1 MRRTGDILRAIAAT
15 MTVALLVVGLPAFL
29 AASVGW
35 PLPRQLPH
43 LSQIADTLTGRLP
56 LETTTVWK
64 ILALIL
70 WVAWVP
76 LVVAL
81 VAEATAIAR
90 GTLPRSV
97 PGFSFAHAL
106 TAPLVGAIVLAW
118 PAGATRQA
126 AAATPSSSPELARPP
141 VAAVQLE
148 APAHEPEATT
158 ATLDHTVKRR
168 DTLWDLAERYLGDGY
183 RATEIFNLN
192 KGRPQPDGTALTD
205 PSVIRPGWILA
216 IPTPDRPTE
225 RGGST
230 TVTVERGDTLWS
242 IAADELG
249 DGHRFPE
256 LVDLNAGRPQPDG
269 KSLTHPDVIEPGWQ
283 LELPPAASAAPPASP
298 AMPTSPAPAAD
309 PPPDVPQTTSPTSAE
324 RTILREST
332 TTAAAANDDSGTMT
346 VAPGT
351 PRYDDTQAAPGRSA
365 DGGRTAPIGGALG
378 VAGGMLATGLGA
390 LLALRRR
397 RQLARRRPGTEPRP
411 MPKSVAAVLDEV
423 ADVDVDYALGV
434 DYALRQLGRS
444 LGDRPSVPVPIVA
457 TLDGS
462 NIDLLLDRSE
472 PDPPDPWHAVAEG
485 LIWRS
490 RIEARTDEAD
500 AGPAWLPA
508 FVSIGALDAG
518 GLLLNLEGVGAVAV
532 TGDASATALA
542 RSIAVELALTPLADV
557 AAVHVVGNVIG
568 DVTNLPR
575 VRHHE
580 DLAEALA
587 AAEEDTAA
595 ISGAL
600 PGAGTP
606 NAIELRCRA
615 RDEAWA
621 PAIVVASATGAAAD
635 VLARLVERCHDRAGV
650 TAVLV
655 GTCPLGALEVRVG
668 ATEAAIPALGLSC
681 TPQQLEQETLDNI
694 GEVLDLAD
702 EACVEPDDDAPLTL
716 FTAGEVGD
724 TIAATE
730 SAAELYLHL
739 LGPLRIDGAEL
750 SPQQLSLVAYLTLH
764 PGATADAVRD
774 AIWGGK
780 TPTRERFLNTMHELR
795 RAVGPDVLPTSTD
808 GRYRLRRVWC
818 DVAEVERLVAEA
830 DPDHRA
836 ANLRSVLELAAGPP
850 LTFESRHR
858 RHFRWVDLG
867 NHASRWERIVGDAA
881 HELAQLAL
889 DHGDVD
895 LARWAAERG
904 LLASPAS
911 QTLTCDL
918 ISAHLAAG
926 DRTAA
931 EHVVDEYGRVLED
944 LGYEETP
951 EELHELLA
959 ARRAS

>member
-1 MRRTGDILRAIAAT
+1 MRRTGDILRAVAAT
-15 MTVALLVVGLPAFL
+15 MAVALLVGGLPAFL

-35 PLPRQLPH
+35 PLPRQLPQ
-43 LSQIADTLTGRLP
+43 LAQISDTLTGHLP

-70 WVAWVP
+70 WVAWLP

-81 VAEATAIAR
+81 VDEATATAR
-90 GTLPRSV
+90 GTLPRSL

-106 TAPLVGAIVLAW
+106 IAPLVGAIALAW
-118 PAGATRQA
+118 PAGTTRQA
-126 AAATPSSSPELARPP
+126 AAATTSSSPELARPP
-141 VAAVQLE
+141 AAAVQLE
-148 APAHEPEATT
+148 APVPEPEATT
-158 ATLDHTVKRR
+158 ATLEHTVKRR

-192 KGRPQPDGTALTD
+192 RGRPQPDGTALTD

-216 IPTPDRPTE
+216 IPTPDPPTE

-269 KSLTHPDVIEPGWQ
+269 KSLTDPDVIEPGWQ
-283 LELPPAASAAPPASP
+283 FQLSPAASAAPPASP

-324 RTILREST
+324 RTISREST
-332 TTAAAANDDSGTMT
+332 TTAAAANGDASTTAG
-346 VAPGT
+346 APA
-351 PRYDDTQAAPGRSA
+351 RDDTQAAQGRSA
-365 DGGRTAPIGGALG
+365 DGGTTAPIGGALG
-378 VAGGMLATGLGA
+378 VAGAMLATGLGA

-397 RQLARRRPGTEPRP
+397 RQLARRRPGTEPAP
-411 MPKSVAAVLDEV
+411 MPKSGAAVLYEV

-434 DYALRQLGRS
+434 DFALRQLGRS

-472 PDPPDPWHAVAEG
+472 PDPPDPWHEVAEG

-490 RIEARTDEAD
+490 RIEARTDEPD

-542 RSIAVELALTPLADV
+542 RSIAVEMALTPLADV
-557 AAVHVVGNVIG
+557 AAVHVVGDVIG

-580 DLAEALA
+580 DLTAALA
-587 AAEEDTAA
+587 AAEEDTAG

-600 PGAGTP
+600 AGAGTP

-621 PAIVVASATGAAAD
+621 PAIVVASATAAAPD
-635 VLARLVERCHDRAGV
+635 VLALLLDRCHERAGV

-655 GTCPLGALEVRVG
+655 GTCPLGALDVRVS
-668 ATEAAIPALGLSC
+668 ATEVVIPALGLSC
-681 TPQQLEQETLDNI
+681 TPQQLEQETLDTI
-694 GEVLDLAD
+694 GEVLDLTD
-702 EACVEPDDDAPLTL
+702 EACVEPDDDTPLTL
-716 FTAGEVGD
+716 FTPGEVGD
-724 TIAATE
+724 NGAAAGSTP
-730 SAAELYLHL
+730 ALYLHL
-739 LGPLRIDGAEL
+739 LGPVRTDGAEL
-750 SPQQLSLVAYLTLH
+750 SPQQLSLVAYLALH

-780 TPTRERFLNTMHELR
+780 PPTRERFLNTMHELR

-818 DVAEVERLVAEA
+818 DLAEVERLVAEA
-830 DPDHRA
+830 NPDHRA

-881 HELAQLAL
+881 HDLAQLAL
-889 DHGDVD
+889 DQGDVD

-926 DRTAA
+926 DRNAA

-944 LGYEETP
+944 MGYDEP
-951 EELHELLA
+951 PHEVQALLER
-959 ARRAS
+959 RRAS